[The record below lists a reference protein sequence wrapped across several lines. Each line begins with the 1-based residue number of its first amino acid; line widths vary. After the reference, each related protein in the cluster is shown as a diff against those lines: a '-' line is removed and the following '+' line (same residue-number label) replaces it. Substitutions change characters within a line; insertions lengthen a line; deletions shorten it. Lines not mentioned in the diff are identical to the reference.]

1 MTGKKEISL
10 VLALRQVRLGHKKNP
25 PSLGVAAA
33 FSSPIGGVLF
43 SLEEGASFWNQNLTW
58 RMFFTAL
65 ISSFT
70 VNVVLSVFY
79 GQSGFLSWSGL
90 ANFGVFEV
98 TTPFFGQIFSEQR
111 LQPLGNTRFRDH
123 RSHGRSSRR
132 CIQHVEH

>member
-1 MTGKKEISL
+1 MAPKKILL
-10 VLALRQVRLGHKKNP
+10 VHFHQASSKIKI
-25 PSLGVAAA
+25 LGVAAA

-58 RMFFTAL
+58 RMVFTAM

-70 VNVVLSVFY
+70 VNVLLSIFY

-98 TTPFFGQIFSEQR
+98 LNILF
-111 LQPLGNTRFRDH
+111 
-123 RSHGRSSRR
+123 
-132 CIQHVEH
+132 